1 MLTPRSPRALPD
13 TAITR
18 ARVKCVFYDR
28 NDEKRRPMFHYLL
41 ALGLAQ
47 TFDSSA
53 VSRGMT
59 ATSTPE
65 EWRRTARNLVG
76 HRLWKQAL
84 TAFTKGDEPHGATH
98 ALAMLLYDEATGR
111 DAA

>member
-1 MLTPRSPRALPD
+1 MLTPRSPRALSD

-65 EWRRTARNLVG
+65 EWRRIFLECLG
-76 HRLWKQAL
+76 K
-84 TAFTKGDEPHGATH
+84 
-98 ALAMLLYDEATGR
+98 
-111 DAA
+111 AASRC